1 MPIGAILGA
10 VGAGVNLLS
19 GFLGKKEQPEQIN
32 PLTDQRLK
40 DLIAQLGQAQGQYN
54 TLGAEA
60 GGIRNQQQTVAGNAG
75 RVANKAENLTQASPN
90 AWFEQYLG
98 NIPEYQDIAKEVSEM
113 SMSQYGRDIAEQTNI
128 QMEQALKAAGD
139 ATAGQGFSGAAA
151 ASAGQ
156 AAAGVVGQAGLQQS
170 QMAADIF
177 NQTFNQQAGAGQNLA
192 FQDQQMQH
200 QNALNQL
207 STALGGYQ
215 AQGSIL
221 GSAGNNAVQSQGNLG
236 AIINALQGN
245 VQDITQPM
253 YSTPTITNPLA
264 GAGNAI
270 GAMGQFIEGGQ
281 QQTMMA
287 DLLARL
293 SGNYVSPNPQATNPN
308 YAPKTG
314 VR

>member
-40 DLIAQLGQAQGQYN
+40 DLLAQLGQAQGQYN

-75 RVANKAENLTQASPN
+75 RVASKAENLTQASPN

-98 NIPEYQDIAKEVSEM
+98 NVPEYQAIAKEVSEM

-128 QMEQALKAAGD
+128 RMEQAMKAAGD

-156 AAAGVVGQAGLQQS
+156 AAAGVVGQAGLQQG

-207 STALGGYQ
+207 GTALQGYQ
-215 AQGSIL
+215 AQGGIL

-245 VQDITQPM
+245 VQDITQPV
-253 YSTPTITNPLA
+253 YSSPTITNQFA
-264 GAGNAI
+264 GAGDAI

-287 DLLARL
+287 DLLAAL
-293 SGNYVSPNPQATNPN
+293 SGGGSGNM
-308 YAPKTG
+308 TG
-314 VR
+314 LKAVGR